1 MCSIGEN
8 IGMLGGEMSCK
19 VAGIEDCCQFRTAVL
34 PVRSIILVQLFQGLE
49 FAVRR
54 CSLVSI
60 GAEVDDADG

>member
-8 IGMLGGEMSCK
+8 IGMLGGEMSCE

>member
-8 IGMLGGEMSCK
+8 IRVLGGEMSCE
-19 VAGIEDCCQFRTAVL
+19 VAGIEDCCQLRTAVL
-34 PVRSIILVQLFQGLE
+34 SIRSIILVQLFQGLE

-60 GAEVDDADG
+60 RSEVDDADG